1 MEKVSVSILCGGKS
15 SRMQSEKGLVLFQG
29 KPFIEHIIEA
39 VLPISDSVQ
48 LVTNTVDY
56 DYLPYQKIKDIELD
70 KGPIGGIYSALVHSD
85 SEINLI
91 VSCDIPLIS
100 TALLSE
106 LIMKHQTEY
115 EVSVFSEANKIH
127 PLIGIYTKKIVP
139 ILKKAI
145 EENDLKMMRLLEKV
159 NHQIIEVAGERSR
172 QFKNVNSLAEL
183 QELNTNLIGEL

>member
-1 MEKVSVSILCGGKS
+1 MEKVNVSILCGGKS

-39 VLPISDSVQ
+39 ALPISNTIQ
-48 LVTNTVDY
+48 LVTNTEDY
-56 DYLPYQKIKDIELD
+56 DYLPFQKIKDIELD

-85 SEINLI
+85 AELNLI
-91 VSCDIPLIS
+91 LSCDIPLIR
-100 TALLSE
+100 TDLLSD
-106 LIMKHQTEY
+106 LIVKHQSDF

-127 PLIGIYTKKIVP
+127 PLIGIYSKKLIP

-159 NHQIIEVAGERSR
+159 HHQIIEVAGERSR

-183 QELNTNLIGEL
+183 KELNTNLY

>member
-1 MEKVSVSILCGGKS
+1 MVFILCGGKS

-39 VLPISDSVQ
+39 ALPISSEIK
-48 LVTNTVDY
+48 LVTNTADY

-70 KGPIGGIYSALVHSD
+70 KGPIGGIYSALVHSN
-85 SEINLI
+85 SAINLI
-91 VSCDIPLIS
+91 LSCDIPLI
-100 TALLSE
+100 TEELLAE
-106 LIMKHQTEY
+106 LIAKHRMDF

-127 PLIGIYTKKIVP
+127 PLIGIYSKKIVP

-159 NHQIIEVAGERSR
+159 NHQKIEVAGERSK
-172 QFKNVNSLAEL
+172 QFKNVNSLTEL
-183 QELNTNLIGEL
+183 NELNTNLY